1 MTKCKKNIGLNVYS
15 RKDGRYEVRV
25 LDTRYTS
32 DGKKNTR
39 AFTVTQQKRHWK
51 KPSNFNMK
59 AKTAVTV
66 KEQNKQSLNG
76 WHNGGRI
83 I

>member
-1 MTKCKKNIGLNVYS
+1 MFTAERTDAMKSVFSIRGTPVTARKNI
-15 RKDGRYEVRV
+15 
-25 LDTRYTS
+25 
-32 DGKKNTR
+32 R
-39 AFTVTQQKRHWK
+39 AFTVIQQKRHWK